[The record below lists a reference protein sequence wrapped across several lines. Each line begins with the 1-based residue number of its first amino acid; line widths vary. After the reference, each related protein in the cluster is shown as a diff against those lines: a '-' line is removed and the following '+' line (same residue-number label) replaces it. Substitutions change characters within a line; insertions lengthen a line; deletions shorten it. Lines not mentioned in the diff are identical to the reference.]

1 MNDEYGPEANHGPI
15 YPYIGC
21 PWNVYSPIVRIY
33 PLEDH
38 PVPPFPLLLLPLPE
52 PEPELV
58 QVSFIPK
65 SAFSSKVP
73 LLRALSDPVE
83 ISVDTYSSAHCDP
96 TMISSVLAS
105 LKEISLLPVPLTPF

>member
-1 MNDEYGPEANHGPI
+1 M
-15 YPYIGC
+15 
-21 PWNVYSPIVRIY
+21 RIY

-38 PVPPFPLLLLPLPE
+38 PLFPPPELLHVLLPLLPV
-52 PEPELV
+52 PL
-58 QVSFIPK
+58 FIPK

-73 LLRALSDPVE
+73 FFRALSDPVE